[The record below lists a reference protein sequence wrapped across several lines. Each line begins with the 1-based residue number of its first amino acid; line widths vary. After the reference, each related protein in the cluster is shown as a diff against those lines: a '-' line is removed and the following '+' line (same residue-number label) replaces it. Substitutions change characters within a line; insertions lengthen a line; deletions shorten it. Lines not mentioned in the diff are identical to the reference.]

1 MSTARD
7 FQMNSNEFSHWCRQQ
22 NYSTQ
27 TVEKI
32 AAIRL
37 SPPSRKVQGRTKN
50 VSGVYPSRKM
60 GVTIQFESH
69 TVELW
74 AIYQM
79 EHDEGVLEFYDQPPP
94 FKIQYKNNKG
104 RNIGHYHTP
113 DFFVLRKK
121 GACWE
126 EWKTVKELEKLSQ
139 KYPGRY
145 QKTASDEWRC
155 PPGEAHASQY
165 GLEYRV
171 RTDSELNPVFTQ
183 NLMFLED
190 YLGFKSL
197 KESTPTSQIVRLV
210 TDNPGIT
217 IAALLS
223 ELEGICANDVYIM
236 VASEQLYVDLSDE
249 HLYEHWRTRLWIDQ
263 LTYDA
268 YNKADSN
275 SNNTSDVSIYPTALL
290 PNTVLIWDKAR
301 WTLVNYGETKITL
314 LPESG
319 FPIELPASFFQR
331 LFDSGAIHIQQETTD
346 TTIDST
352 VRKKMDAASPANLKE
367 ANRKFNIVQAYF
379 QRHTDIYKDIKPR
392 TLRRW
397 VQQFREAELE
407 YGCGYVGLLPRTT
420 SQGNRK
426 PKAPSQSSELLDK
439 FITEHFETPRQ
450 APAASVYRA
459 YVRACSSLNIQP
471 LSNRTFYQRLKK
483 RPIHE
488 QTFKRKGAKAAYTT
502 EPFVWELT
510 KNTRPHGNRPF
521 EIVHIDHTELDIELR
536 SQATGRLLGRPWL
549 TLLTDA
555 YSRRILAVY
564 LTFDAPSYRSCMMG
578 LRILV
583 QRFSRF
589 PSTLVV
595 DGGKEFHSIYFDT
608 LLARYHCTKKIRP
621 GGKPRFGSVI
631 ERLFGTTNTELIFNL
646 LGNTQASKQPRQL
659 TKTVNPKNLAV
670 WNLEDLYTH
679 LTKWAYSIYDN
690 NYHESLNTEPVE
702 VYTLG
707 IQRAGERLHR
717 SVAYNEDFIMAT
729 RPTTAKGKA
738 RVQPGK
744 GIKVNYIYYW
754 SDSFRNP
761 TLEKTDVPVRYD
773 PFDMGIAY
781 AYIEGRWVRCIS
793 QYYST
798 FVGHTEKEVLL
809 VASEIRQ
816 SAKRDATKITLNAK
830 RLADFMN
837 NVQEHEALLLQRL
850 RDLEN
855 KVVIE
860 NSIPDISVPQSIKT
874 QNSEA
879 YSTIEKDLYVEQ
891 KAQDASP
898 LDVTQLPIL
907 EEYC

>member
-1 MSTARD
+1 
-7 FQMNSNEFSHWCRQQ
+7 MNSNEFEHWCRQQ

-197 KESTPTSQIVRLV
+197 KESTPTSQIIRLV

-236 VASEQLYVDLSDE
+236 VASGQLYVDLSDV

-263 LTYDA
+263 PTCDA
-268 YNKADSN
+268 YNKADSDN
-275 SNNTSDVSIYPTALL
+275 NNTKNFSTYPTTFL

-301 WTLVNYGETKITL
+301 WTLVNYGETKTTL

-319 FPIELPASFFQR
+319 FPIELPTSFFLQ
-331 LFDSGAIHIQQETTD
+331 LFESDAIHVCDKAAD
-346 TTIDST
+346 TAINET

-379 QRHTDIYKDIKPR
+379 QKNTDIYKDIKPR

-397 VQQFREAELE
+397 VQQFRSSELE

-420 SQGNRK
+420 TRGNRK
-426 PKAPSQSSELLDK
+426 PKAPSQSSELLNK

-564 LTFDAPSYRSCMMG
+564 LTFDSPSYRSCMMG

-583 QRFSRF
+583 QRFNRF

-608 LLARYHCTKKIRP
+608 LLARYHCTKKTRP

-670 WNLEDLYTH
+670 WNLGDLYTH
-679 LTKWAYSIYDN
+679 LTQWAYSIYDN
-690 NYHESLNTEPVE
+690 NYHESLNTSPYEI
-702 VYTLG
+702 YTEG
-707 IQRAGERLHR
+707 IQRTGERLHR
-717 SVAYNEDFIMAT
+717 SVAYNEDFMMAT

-738 RVQPGK
+738 RIQPGK
-744 GIKVNYIYYW
+744 
-754 SDSFRNP
+754 
-761 TLEKTDVPVRYD
+761 
-773 PFDMGIAY
+773 
-781 AYIEGRWVRCIS
+781 
-793 QYYST
+793 
-798 FVGHTEKEVLL
+798 
-809 VASEIRQ
+809 
-816 SAKRDATKITLNAK
+816 
-830 RLADFMN
+830 
-837 NVQEHEALLLQRL
+837 
-850 RDLEN
+850 
-855 KVVIE
+855 
-860 NSIPDISVPQSIKT
+860 
-874 QNSEA
+874 
-879 YSTIEKDLYVEQ
+879 
-891 KAQDASP
+891 
-898 LDVTQLPIL
+898 
-907 EEYC
+907 

>member
-7 FQMNSNEFSHWCRQQ
+7 FQMNSNEFEHWCRQQ

-197 KESTPTSQIVRLV
+197 KESTPTSQIIRLV

-236 VASEQLYVDLSDE
+236 VASGQLYVDLSDV

-263 LTYDA
+263 PTCDA
-268 YNKADSN
+268 YNKADSDN
-275 SNNTSDVSIYPTALL
+275 NNTKNFSTYPTTFL

-301 WTLVNYGETKITL
+301 WTLVNYGETKTTL

-319 FPIELPASFFQR
+319 FPIELPTSFFLQ
-331 LFDSGAIHIQQETTD
+331 LFESDAIHVCDKAAD
-346 TTIDST
+346 TAINET

-379 QRHTDIYKDIKPR
+379 QKNTDIYKDIKPR

-397 VQQFREAELE
+397 VQQFRSSELE

-420 SQGNRK
+420 TRGNRK
-426 PKAPSQSSELLDK
+426 PKAPSQSSELLNK

-488 QTFKRKGAKAAYTT
+488 
-502 EPFVWELT
+502 
-510 KNTRPHGNRPF
+510 
-521 EIVHIDHTELDIELR
+521 
-536 SQATGRLLGRPWL
+536 
-549 TLLTDA
+549 
-555 YSRRILAVY
+555 
-564 LTFDAPSYRSCMMG
+564 
-578 LRILV
+578 
-583 QRFSRF
+583 
-589 PSTLVV
+589 
-595 DGGKEFHSIYFDT
+595 
-608 LLARYHCTKKIRP
+608 
-621 GGKPRFGSVI
+621 
-631 ERLFGTTNTELIFNL
+631 
-646 LGNTQASKQPRQL
+646 
-659 TKTVNPKNLAV
+659 
-670 WNLEDLYTH
+670 
-679 LTKWAYSIYDN
+679 
-690 NYHESLNTEPVE
+690 
-702 VYTLG
+702 
-707 IQRAGERLHR
+707 
-717 SVAYNEDFIMAT
+717 
-729 RPTTAKGKA
+729 
-738 RVQPGK
+738 
-744 GIKVNYIYYW
+744 
-754 SDSFRNP
+754 
-761 TLEKTDVPVRYD
+761 
-773 PFDMGIAY
+773 
-781 AYIEGRWVRCIS
+781 
-793 QYYST
+793 
-798 FVGHTEKEVLL
+798 
-809 VASEIRQ
+809 
-816 SAKRDATKITLNAK
+816 
-830 RLADFMN
+830 
-837 NVQEHEALLLQRL
+837 
-850 RDLEN
+850 
-855 KVVIE
+855 
-860 NSIPDISVPQSIKT
+860 
-874 QNSEA
+874 
-879 YSTIEKDLYVEQ
+879 
-891 KAQDASP
+891 
-898 LDVTQLPIL
+898 
-907 EEYC
+907 

>member
-1 MSTARD
+1 
-7 FQMNSNEFSHWCRQQ
+7 MNSNEFEHWCRQQ

-27 TVEKI
+27 TVDLI
-32 AAIRL
+32 AGIRS
-37 SPPSRKVQGRTKN
+37 SPPSRRVQGRTKN

-79 EHDEGVLEFYDQPPP
+79 EHDPDVKEFYDQPPP
-94 FKIQYKNNKG
+94 FKIQYKNFLG

-121 GACWE
+121 GGCWE

-145 QKTASDEWRC
+145 QKTTSNEWRC
-155 PPGEAHASQY
+155 PPGEVHAAQY
-165 GLEYRV
+165 GLKYRV

-190 YLGFKSL
+190 YLGFKSNL
-197 KESTPTSQIVRLV
+197 APSTTSQIIKLV
-210 TDNPGIT
+210 TDNPGLT
-217 IAALLS
+217 IKALLS
-223 ELEGICANDVYIM
+223 ELVGVCANDVYILI
-236 VASEQLYVDLSDE
+236 ATEQLYVDMSAV

-263 LTYDA
+263 SLADA
-268 YNKADSN
+268 YKKADSN
-275 SNNTSDVSIYPTALL
+275 SINTKTVNIYPKTLL
-290 PNTVLIWDKAR
+290 PNIVLIWDRTR
-301 WTLVNYGETKITL
+301 WTLVNYGETKTTL

-319 FPIELPASFFQR
+319 FPIELPSEFFLQ
-331 LFDSGAIHIQQETTD
+331 LLDSGVMHLHDGVAD
-346 TTIDST
+346 TTINEA
-352 VRKKMDAASPANLKE
+352 VRKIWDAASPANLKE

-379 QRHTDIYKDIKPR
+379 QKNTDIYKDIKPR

-397 VQQFREAELE
+397 VQLFREAELE
-407 YGCGYVGLLPRTT
+407 HGCGYVGLLPRTS

-426 PKAPSQSSELLDK
+426 PKAPQQSSELLDK
-439 FITEHFETPRQ
+439 FIREHFETPRQ
-450 APAASVYRA
+450 ATAASVYRA
-459 YVRACSSLNIQP
+459 YVRACSTLNIQP
-471 LSNRTFYQRLKK
+471 LSNCTFYQRLKK
-483 RPIHE
+483 RPRHE
-488 QTFKRKGAKAAYTT
+488 QTLKRKGAKAAYTV

-536 SQATGRLLGRPWL
+536 SQATGKLLGRPWL

-608 LLARYHCTKKIRP
+608 LLARYHCTKKVRP

-646 LGNTQASKQPRQL
+646 LGNTQASKEPRQL
-659 TKTVNPKNLAV
+659 TKAVNPKNLAV
-670 WNLEDLYTH
+670 WNLGDLYTH
-679 LTKWAYSIYDN
+679 LTQWAYSIYDKN
-690 NYHESLNTEPVE
+690 FHSALNTEPHE
-702 VYTLG
+702 AYTEG
-707 IQRAGERLHR
+707 IQRAGERLHK
-717 SVAYNEDFIMAT
+717 SVIYNEDFIMAT
-729 RPTTAKGKA
+729 RPTNTKGKA
-738 RVQPGK
+738 RIQPGQ
-744 GIKVNYIYYW
+744 GIKINYIYYW
-754 SDSFRNP
+754 SDSFRNA

-781 AYIEGRWVRCIS
+781 AYVEGRWVRCIS

-809 VASEIRQ
+809 AASEIRH
-816 SAKRDATKITLNAK
+816 SAKRNATKINLNAK

-837 NVQEHEALLLQRL
+837 NVQEHETLLMQRL

-855 KVVIE
+855 KVVIK
-860 NSIPDISVPQSIKT
+860 NCIPDISVPQPLVQSSPHET
-874 QNSEA
+874 A
-879 YSTIEKDLYVEQ
+879 YPTFEEEEVNQTSRIQ
-891 KAQDASP
+891 SAS
-898 LDVTQLPIL
+898 LDVTQLPSL

>member
-1 MSTARD
+1 
-7 FQMNSNEFSHWCRQQ
+7 
-22 NYSTQ
+22 
-27 TVEKI
+27 
-32 AAIRL
+32 
-37 SPPSRKVQGRTKN
+37 
-50 VSGVYPSRKM
+50 
-60 GVTIQFESH
+60 
-69 TVELW
+69 VELW

-79 EHDEGVLEFYDQPPP
+79 EHDPDVLEFYDQPPP
-94 FKIQYKNNKG
+94 FLIQYKNNKG

-113 DFFVLRKK
+113 DFFVLRQE

-145 QKTASDEWRC
+145 QKTASSEWRC
-155 PPGEAHASQY
+155 PPGEAHAAKF
-165 GLEYRV
+165 GLKYCV
-171 RTDSELNPVFTQ
+171 RTDAELNEVFTQ
-183 NLMFLED
+183 NLMFL
-190 YLGFKSL
+190 
-197 KESTPTSQIVRLV
+197 
-210 TDNPGIT
+210 
-217 IAALLS
+217 S
-223 ELEGICANDVYIM
+223 EVF
-236 VASEQLYVDLSDE
+236 S
-249 HLYEHWRTRLWIDQ
+249 
-263 LTYDA
+263 
-268 YNKADSN
+268 
-275 SNNTSDVSIYPTALL
+275 NTSMASIYPTKFL
-290 PNTVLIWDKAR
+290 PNTVLMWDSQL
-301 WTLVNYGETKITL
+301 WTLVNYGETKTTL

-319 FPIELPASFFQR
+319 FPIELPTSFFLQ
-331 LFDSGAIHIQQETTD
+331 LFDSGAIKVHLKEATD
-346 TTIDST
+346 TTINET
-352 VRKKMDAASPANLKE
+352 VRKKMDGASPAHLKE

-379 QRHTDIYKDIKPR
+379 QKNTDIYKDIKPR

-397 VQQFREAELE
+397 VQQFREAKLE
-407 YGCGYVGLLPRTT
+407 YGCGYVGLLPRT
-420 SQGNRK
+420 SKKGNRK
-426 PKAPSQSSELLDK
+426 PKAPHESSELLNK

-450 APAASVYRA
+450 ATAASVYRA
-459 YVRACSSLNIQP
+459 YVRACSTLNRQP
-471 LSNRTFYQRLKK
+471 LSNRTFYQRLKF

-488 QTFKRKGAKAAYTT
+488 QTLKRFGAKAAYAT
-502 EPFVWELT
+502 EPFIWELT

-536 SQATGRLLGRPWL
+536 SQASVRLLGRPWL

-583 QRFSRF
+583 QRFNRF

-608 LLARYHCTKKIRP
+608 LLARYHCSKKVRP

-679 LTKWAYSIYDN
+679 LTKWAYSIYDKN
-690 NYHESLNTEPVE
+690 FHESLNTSPHE
-702 VYTLG
+702 VYTQG
-707 IQRAGERLHR
+707 MKMAGERLHR

-729 RPTTAKGKA
+729 RPTNAKGKA
-738 RVQPGK
+738 RIQPGQ

-754 SDSFRNP
+754 SDAFRNP
-761 TLEKTDVPVRYD
+761 TLEKADVPVRYD

-781 AYIEGRWVRCIS
+781 AYVEGRWVRCIS
-793 QYYST
+793 QYYSA

-809 VASEIRQ
+809 AASEIRQ
-816 SAKRDATKITLNAK
+816 SAKRNATKMNLNAK
-830 RLADFMN
+830 RLADFIN
-837 NVQEHEALLLQRL
+837 HVQEHEALLMQRL

-860 NSIPDISVPQSIKT
+860 NCIPMLSIPQSN
-874 QNSEA
+874 QVSPLNRA
-879 YSTIEKDLYVEQ
+879 YPTLEEEEYREKR
-891 KAQDASP
+891 AGDASP